1 MGKIQ
6 MLYLSNTKHT
16 HTHTHMFSEYRL
28 LSFVCMCDR
37 VRGGFKL
44 SVGVCRCVGMN
55 GYGEVGR
62 RVWLYPG
69 THYSVEP
76 ICRTATER
84 KRSREI

>member
-1 MGKIQ
+1 
-6 MLYLSNTKHT
+6 
-16 HTHTHMFSEYRL
+16 
-28 LSFVCMCDR
+28 MCDR

-69 THYSVEP
+69 TPGIIVSNLSVALRLNEKDL
-76 ICRTATER
+76 ER
-84 KRSREI
+84 FEIAA